1 MLRVFFF
8 FATFGEALS
17 QTAQA
22 FIPGQLAREKSLRAA
37 KAASASGGDSPAF
50 VSVGTDGPDI
60 KARDS
65 PARTMMR

>member
-22 FIPGQLAREKSLRAA
+22 FIPGQLAKERNLKAAKTAARAA
-37 KAASASGGDSPAF
+37 AALAGDVAPAEE
-50 VSVGTDGPDI
+50 
-60 KARDS
+60 ARIDPRLS